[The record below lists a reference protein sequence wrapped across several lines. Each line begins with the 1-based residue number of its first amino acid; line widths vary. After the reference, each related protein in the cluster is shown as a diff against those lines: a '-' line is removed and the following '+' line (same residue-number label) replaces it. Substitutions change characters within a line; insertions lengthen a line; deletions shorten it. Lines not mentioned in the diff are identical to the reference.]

1 MKYLKKMS
9 LLTALAALVV
19 ALSAGSASADILDST
34 GAIYNG
40 PVSGTNV
47 GTPTL
52 TSGDVVVSCNSATT
66 TSDWDQTTPEQEGID
81 GDWDATGPANAV
93 LDFGWS
99 DCSAVSSTGGNTCSV
114 NPVEDVSVIFD
125 ETILAAPDS
134 TIINTERGETLI
146 TCLGVFVCT
155 AASDPAT
162 GSAVEADA
170 DAETNTVTINDV
182 VEVSGTLCPDDEG
195 VWDAV
200 YAITP
205 QGLNA
210 TGSQ

>member
-1 MKYLKKMS
+1 MWGTVRLS
-9 LLTALAALVV
+9 LLTVLTLAAV
-19 ALSAGSASADILDST
+19 ALTAGTASADILDST

-52 TSGDVVVSCNSATT
+52 TSGDVVITCNSSTFA
-66 TSDWDQTTPEQEGID
+66 SVGNID
-81 GDWDATGPANAV
+81 GDWDASGPANAV
-93 LDFGWS
+93 LDFAWS
-99 DCSAVSSTGGNTCSV
+99 DCSAVSSTGGNACSFA
-114 NPVEDVSVIFD
+114 PAEDVSVILD

-134 TIINTERGETLI
+134 TLINTSRMEWRV
-146 TCLGVFVCT
+146 TCLGTWVCT
-155 AASDPAT
+155 WSSDPST
-162 GSAVEADA
+162 GSEVQADV

-205 QGLNA
+205 QGLEA
-210 TGSQ
+210 SGSQ